1 MENSVRKE
9 NVEQNLS
16 CFSSANLRNHANEQA
31 KKCDNE
37 KKFIINS
44 ES

>member
-16 CFSSANLRNHANEQA
+16 CFSSANLQNDANAQA
-31 KKCDNE
+31 EKSDNE
-37 KKFIINS
+37 KKFILSS